1 MNDVRDPGGVARVL
15 LIEEH
20 AHDAMLVAEMLRS
33 AWPDGLVLMHAARVD
48 DATQEL
54 LDHGASCVL
63 LGLQRTTDTELIEH
77 VHTTAPDVAI
87 VVLGHEAGE
96 IASLEAIRAGAQ
108 DLLSKTELSPQRLR
122 RALIQATERKR
133 SEIQLA
139 HQALHDPL
147 TGLPNRALFFDRL
160 GVALDRSRRTS
171 ASVAVLFLDVDNF
184 KEINDSMGH
193 AAGDRVLAA
202 LAERLRRCS
211 VRWTRSRASAATSSR
226 SCSRSSRPSA
236 RWC

>member
-1 MNDVRDPGGVARVL
+1 MNDVRGPGGVARIL

-33 AWPDGLVLMHAARVD
+33 AWPSGLVLMHAARVD

-63 LGLQRTTDTELIEH
+63 LGLGGPPQPELIEH

-87 VVLGHEAGE
+87 VVLAPEAGE
-96 IASLEAIRAGAQ
+96 ADSLEAIRSGF
-108 DLLSKTELSPQRLR
+108 R
-122 RALIQATERKR
+122 RALTRAIERKR

-147 TGLPNRALFFDRL
+147 T
-160 GVALDRSRRTS
+160 
-171 ASVAVLFLDVDNF
+171 
-184 KEINDSMGH
+184 
-193 AAGDRVLAA
+193 
-202 LAERLRRCS
+202 
-211 VRWTRSRASAATSSR
+211 
-226 SCSRSSRPSA
+226 
-236 RWC
+236 